1 LIILTNEKKC
11 ARYPKEVITM
21 KKGNIVAIVSI
32 LMLLSA
38 CVSSKEYKARLA
50 DIDDLKLEAAAQ
62 NEKITAQEE
71 QITALEKDKEVL
83 REEISNLKSLIS
95 RKEGDIEQLMK
106 EKEDAIKELKSTYN
120 SFVSELQNEIKQ
132 GQIEITQLKDKLSL
146 TMVEKILFDS
156 GSAAIKKEGQ
166 EVLSRIGE
174 ILSKVKDKQITIQ
187 GHTDNVPISS
197 KLRDRFPSNWELS
210 AARATTVVRYLQEKA
225 NIDPRLLIA
234 AGVGEFR
241 PVASNDTAE
250 GRAKNRRIE
259 IVLLPLDFDIT
270 PRDQE

>member
-1 LIILTNEKKC
+1 
-11 ARYPKEVITM
+11 M
-21 KKGNIVAIVSI
+21 KQRKALAIVSI
-32 LMLLSA
+32 LFLLSA

-50 DIDDLKLEAAAQ
+50 DIDDLKLEAATQ
-62 NEKITAQEE
+62 EEKIAAQEE
-71 QITALEKDKEVL
+71 KIASFEENNKVL
-83 REEISNLKSLIS
+83 KRDISNLKSLIS
-95 RKEGDIEQLMK
+95 RKEGDIEKLMK

-120 SFVSELQNEIKQ
+120 SFVSELHKEIKQ

-156 GSAAIKKEGQ
+156 GSASIKKDGQ
-166 EVLSRIGE
+166 KVLSRIGE
-174 ILSKVKDKQITIQ
+174 ILAKVEDKQITIQ

-210 AARATTVVRYLQEKA
+210 AARATTVVRYLNEKA

-234 AGVGEFR
+234 SGVGEFR

-259 IVLLPLDFDIT
+259 IVLLPLDFEIT
-270 PRDQE
+270 PEQQE